1 MNRMG
6 KLKNHFASSLI
17 HERSGGNHG
26 MVGAFSL
33 LGLGVFLLI
42 QDRAVNRQL
51 ALRGESMAQSLARE
65 LQFSLLVGDR
75 GETRRLLESYANE
88 DVLFLEVLNAA
99 GRRVCGLAHRDRAG
113 RMQEIPA
120 PAAGAVLGRPLTTV
134 RHVGQRFV
142 EIRVPVLAP
151 AHDGCSTGRWS
162 AGIAPSWAHYGWGF
176 RCRKSALSSARCWSI
191 ALA

>member
-6 KLKNHFASSLI
+6 KLKNHFASSLLMK
-17 HERSGGNHG
+17 GLAATTG

-75 GETRRLLESYANE
+75 ERR
-88 DVLFLEVLNAA
+88 AA
-99 GRRVCGLAHRDRAG
+99 CWRAT
-113 RMQEIPA
+113 P
-120 PAAGAVLGRPLTTV
+120 TKTCCSW
-134 RHVGQRFV
+134 RF
-142 EIRVPVLAP
+142 
-151 AHDGCSTGRWS
+151 
-162 AGIAPSWAHYGWGF
+162 
-176 RCRKSALSSARCWSI
+176 
-191 ALA
+191 